1 MNRYFLQALI
11 TLTIVNVSG
20 GDDFSET
27 VVTARN
33 LGSFDR
39 PVNYDRNK
47 TGFGFREF
55 IRLNGLYSGGFLNT
69 EDGDGSTL
77 VIKTKVAII
86 EDEV

>member
-1 MNRYFLQALI
+1 MCRPGPRQRQVSILQALI

-33 LGSFDR
+33 LESFDR

-47 TGFGFREF
+47 TGFGFREEPF
-55 IRLNGLYSGGFLNT
+55 MSKSIYKFVRKGLP
-69 EDGDGSTL
+69 TL
-77 VIKTKVAII
+77 MHDWDI
-86 EDEV
+86 